1 MTVVSKDVSK
11 DVARSMSDASNLQ
24 SLIELGIALS
34 AERDHNRLMERILIE
49 AQAITHADGGTL
61 YLREDE
67 NRLAFA
73 IMRND
78 SLNITLGGTTG
89 QIIPFPPL
97 WLYDQETGI
106 PNENNVATYCAV
118 HNETV
123 NIIDAYDT
131 DRFDFTGTKAFDDNT
146 GYRSKSFLTIP
157 LINRENHVIAVLQL
171 INASDPAT
179 NELIAFSDD
188 IQPMVEALA
197 SQAAVA
203 LDNQLLFQAQ
213 RELLESFIK
222 LMAEAIDEKSPYTGG
237 HCQRVPVLTELLVDA
252 ARESRDP
259 SFRDFDL
266 NDEQRYEVHI
276 AGWMHDCGK
285 VTTPEHVMDKST
297 KLETIYDRIE
307 TVRARFEIL
316 KRDARISYLE
326 AIVEDGADQSAL
338 RKKLEAEL
346 AELEAECAFVETA
359 NIGGE
364 MMADEDIARIEQI
377 GKRRWHNGDG
387 EQRDLLS
394 EEEIYNLS
402 IRRGTLTTEERDVI
416 INHMA
421 VTIKML
427 EQLPFP
433 KNLEHVPK
441 IAGGH
446 HEKMDG
452 TGYPKGLT
460 GDQMSLPARAMAIA
474 DIYEALTAAD
484 RPYKKAKTLSET
496 LRIMGSMKKTHHV
509 DPELFDLFLTS
520 GVYLKYAEIFLS
532 SDQIDDVDIEQY
544 LGPIP
549 PPQAAAA
556 VNRLA

>member
-1 MTVVSKDVSK
+1 MTAVSKNI
-11 DVARSMSDASNLQ
+11 AQSMSDANKLQ
-24 SLIELGIALS
+24 RLIELGIALS
-34 AERDHNRLMERILIE
+34 AERDHNVLMERILIE

-97 WLYDQETGI
+97 WLYDEDTGA

-118 HNETV
+118 HNEAV

-131 DRFDFTGTKAFDDNT
+131 DRFDFSGTKAFDDNT

-157 LINRENHVIAVLQL
+157 LTNREDHVIAVLQL
-171 INASDPAT
+171 INATDPSSSET
-179 NELIAFSDD
+179 IPFGDD
-188 IQPMVEALA
+188 VQPMVEALA

-203 LDNQLLFQAQ
+203 LDNQLLFRAQ

-222 LMAEAIDEKSPYTGG
+222 LIAEAIDEKSPYTGG
-237 HCQRVPVLTELLVDA
+237 HCQRVPVLTELLVEA
-252 ARESRDP
+252 AQASKEP
-259 SFRDFDL
+259 SFADFNL

-307 TVRARFEIL
+307 TVRTRFEVL
-316 KRDARISYLE
+316 KRDARIAYLE
-326 AIVEDGADQSAL
+326 AIAEDDADKPVL
-338 RKKLEAEL
+338 RAKLEAEL
-346 AELEAECAFVETA
+346 AELEDECSFIETA

-364 MMADEDIARIEQI
+364 MMDDEAIERIGQIA
-377 GKRRWHNGDG
+377 KRRWHDQSG
-387 EQRDLLS
+387 EECDLLS

-402 IRRGTLTTEERDVI
+402 IRRGTLTFEEREVI
-416 INHMA
+416 NNHMA

-433 KNLEHVPK
+433 RNLERVPE

-520 GVYLKYAEIFLS
+520 GVYLKYAQLFLS
-532 SDQIDDVDIEQY
+532 PEQIDEVDIEQY
-544 LGPIP
+544 LGPVP
-549 PPQAAAA
+549 SPQAAE
-556 VNRLA
+556 

>member
-1 MTVVSKDVSK
+1 MTVVSKDV
-11 DVARSMSDASNLQ
+11 ALSMSDENKLQ
-24 SLIELGIALS
+24 RLIELGIALS
-34 AERDHNRLMERILIE
+34 AERDHNLLMERILIE

-97 WLYDQETGI
+97 WLYDEDTGT

-118 HNETV
+118 HNEAV
-123 NIIDAYDT
+123 NIVDAYDT
-131 DRFDFTGTKAFDDNT
+131 DRFDFSGTKAFDDNT

-157 LINRENHVIAVLQL
+157 LTNREDHVIAVLQL
-171 INASDPAT
+171 INATDPSSDETIP
-179 NELIAFSDD
+179 FGDD
-188 IQPMVEALA
+188 VQPMVEALA

-222 LMAEAIDEKSPYTGG
+222 LIAEAIDEKSPYTGG
-237 HCQRVPVLTELLVDA
+237 HCQRVPALTELLVEA
-252 ARESRDP
+252 ARKSKEP
-259 SFRDFDL
+259 NFADFDL
-266 NDEQRYEVHI
+266 NEEQRYEVHI

-307 TVRARFEIL
+307 TVRTRFEVL
-316 KRDARISYLE
+316 KRDARIAYLE
-326 AIVEDGADQSAL
+326 AIVENEADKPSL
-338 RKKLEAEL
+338 RTKLEAEL
-346 AELEAECAFVETA
+346 AALEEECGFIETA
-359 NIGGE
+359 NVGGE
-364 MMADEDIARIEQI
+364 MMDDEDIERVGQI
-377 GKRRWHNGDG
+377 AKRRWHDPSG
-387 EQRDLLS
+387 EERDLLT
-394 EEEIYNLS
+394 EEEVYNLS
-402 IRRGTLTTEERDVI
+402 IRRGTLIFEEREVI
-416 INHMA
+416 NNHMA

-433 KNLEHVPK
+433 RNLERVPE

-520 GVYLKYAEIFLS
+520 GVYMKYAEMFLS
-532 SDQIDDVDIEQY
+532 PEQIDDVDIEQY
-544 LGPIP
+544 LGPVP
-549 PPQAAAA
+549 PPQAAAE
-556 VNRLA
+556 

>member
-1 MTVVSKDVSK
+1 MTAVSKHISQGISK
-11 DVARSMSDASNLQ
+11 SMSDASKLQ

-97 WLYDQETGI
+97 WLYDQETGT

-118 HNETV
+118 HNEAV

-131 DRFDFTGTKAFDDNT
+131 DRFDFSGTKAFDDNT

-171 INASDPAT
+171 INASDPET
-179 NELIAFSDD
+179 NETIAFSDKV
-188 IQPMVEALA
+188 QPMVEALA

-203 LDNQLLFQAQ
+203 LDNQMLFHAQ

-252 ARESRDP
+252 ARQSKEP
-259 SFRDFDL
+259 SFREFEL

-297 KLETIYDRIE
+297 KLETI
-307 TVRARFEIL
+307 
-316 KRDARISYLE
+316 
-326 AIVEDGADQSAL
+326 
-338 RKKLEAEL
+338 
-346 AELEAECAFVETA
+346 
-359 NIGGE
+359 
-364 MMADEDIARIEQI
+364 
-377 GKRRWHNGDG
+377 
-387 EQRDLLS
+387 
-394 EEEIYNLS
+394 
-402 IRRGTLTTEERDVI
+402 
-416 INHMA
+416 
-421 VTIKML
+421 
-427 EQLPFP
+427 
-433 KNLEHVPK
+433 
-441 IAGGH
+441 
-446 HEKMDG
+446 
-452 TGYPKGLT
+452 
-460 GDQMSLPARAMAIA
+460 
-474 DIYEALTAAD
+474 
-484 RPYKKAKTLSET
+484 
-496 LRIMGSMKKTHHV
+496 
-509 DPELFDLFLTS
+509 
-520 GVYLKYAEIFLS
+520 
-532 SDQIDDVDIEQY
+532 
-544 LGPIP
+544 
-549 PPQAAAA
+549 
-556 VNRLA
+556 

>member
-1 MTVVSKDVSK
+1 MTAISKDVTQSL
-11 DVARSMSDASNLQ
+11 SDASKLK
-24 SLIELGIALS
+24 SLIDLGIALS

-61 YLREDE
+61 YLREG

-97 WLYDQETGI
+97 WLYDEDSGT

-118 HNETV
+118 HNEAV
-123 NIIDAYDT
+123 NIVDAYDS
-131 DRFDFTGTKAFDDNT
+131 DRFDFSGTKAFDANT

-157 LINRENHVIAVLQL
+157 LINRANHVIAVLQL
-171 INASDPAT
+171 INANDPDT
-179 NELIAFSDD
+179 SETISFSDD
-188 IQPMVEALA
+188 VQPMVEALA

-237 HCQRVPVLTELLVDA
+237 HCQRVPVLTEMLVDA
-252 ARESRDP
+252 ARESNEP
-259 SFRDFDL
+259 NFADFDL
-266 NDEQRYEVHI
+266 NEEQRYEVHI

-307 TVRARFEIL
+307 TVRTRFEVL

-326 AIVEDGADQSAL
+326 AIVEDGADKSAL
-338 RKKLEAEL
+338 RAQLEAEL
-346 AELEAECAFVETA
+346 TELEADCAFLEAA

-364 MMADEDIARIEQI
+364 MMADDDIARIERI
-377 GKRRWHNGDG
+377 ANRRWRDVAGQ
-387 EQRDLLS
+387 ERDLLS
-394 EEEIYNLS
+394 EEEVYNLS
-402 IRRGTLTTEERDVI
+402 IRRGTLTTEERNVI
-416 INHMA
+416 NNHMA

-433 KNLEHVPK
+433 RNLERVPE

-460 GDQMSLPARAMAIA
+460 RDQMSLPARAMAIA

-484 RPYKKAKTLSET
+484 RPYKKAQTLSET
-496 LRIMGSMKKTHHV
+496 LRIMGSMKRTHHV

-520 GVYLKYAEIFLS
+520 GVYLKYADLFLS
-532 SDQIDDVDIEQY
+532 PEQIDDVDVTQY
-544 LGPIP
+544 LGPVP
-549 PPQAAAA
+549 PPESAAQR
-556 VNRLA
+556 NRA

>member
-1 MTVVSKDVSK
+1 MTAVSKDG
-11 DVARSMSDASNLQ
+11 ARSMSDASNLQ

-49 AQAITHADGGTL
+49 AQAITDADGGTL

-97 WLYDQETGI
+97 WLYDKDTGT

-123 NIIDAYDT
+123 NIIDAYDI

-171 INASDPAT
+171 INASDPKT
-179 NELIAFSDD
+179 DETIPFSDD
-188 IQPMVEALA
+188 IQPMVQALA

-203 LDNQLLFQAQ
+203 LDNQMLFQAQ

-237 HCQRVPVLTELLVDA
+237 HCQRVPVLTEFLVDA
-252 ARESRDP
+252 ARRSKD
-259 SFRDFDL
+259 SNFLDFDL

-307 TVRARFEIL
+307 TVRTRFEVL
-316 KRDARISYLE
+316 KRDARISYPRRLL
-326 AIVEDGADQSAL
+326 G
-338 RKKLEAEL
+338 
-346 AELEAECAFVETA
+346 TA
-359 NIGGE
+359 PTNRYCE
-364 MMADEDIARIEQI
+364 KSW
-377 GKRRWHNGDG
+377 KRNWP
-387 EQRDLLS
+387 S
-394 EEEIYNLS
+394 
-402 IRRGTLTTEERDVI
+402 
-416 INHMA
+416 
-421 VTIKML
+421 
-427 EQLPFP
+427 
-433 KNLEHVPK
+433 
-441 IAGGH
+441 
-446 HEKMDG
+446 
-452 TGYPKGLT
+452 
-460 GDQMSLPARAMAIA
+460 
-474 DIYEALTAAD
+474 
-484 RPYKKAKTLSET
+484 
-496 LRIMGSMKKTHHV
+496 
-509 DPELFDLFLTS
+509 
-520 GVYLKYAEIFLS
+520 
-532 SDQIDDVDIEQY
+532 
-544 LGPIP
+544 
-549 PPQAAAA
+549 
-556 VNRLA
+556 